1 MGDRFA
7 SRGAP
12 DCERNSGNLRCALR
26 AALRGGGDASAAS
39 AREIGLPERLSAL
52 VQEWDILNKSIEWNF
67 QIYER
72 QRTIL
77 FAFSGVVVGLE
88 ALPIAPAVLAS
99 DGLPLAAWIATPFI
113 ALTLLYRMLSQL
125 HFVNIKNV
133 RLRRI
138 ERTIEL
144 LTQSQDHFRWL
155 TVQRNDNRRFFS
167 NPYAVTQ
174 AMIFMFVMAVI
185 TFAQYR
191 GYDGLVADGSSV
203 FGLSYAAIFL
213 GASIALE
220 IVFLVQFVLV
230 SLEVQN
236 PSLEDK
242 LHRS

>member
-1 MGDRFA
+1 MLA
-7 SRGAP
+7 SNAAP
-12 DCERNSGNLRCALR
+12 
-26 AALRGGGDASAAS
+26 

-72 QRTIL
+72 QRTLL
-77 FAFSGVVVGLE
+77 FAFSGVIVGIE
-88 ALPIAPAVLAS
+88 ALPIAPTLFAS

-138 ERTIEL
+138 ERTIEQ
-144 LTQSQDHFRWL
+144 LTQTQDHFRWL
-155 TVQRNDNRRFFS
+155 TVQRNDNRRLFS
-167 NPYAVTQ
+167 NPYAITQ
-174 AMIFMFVMAVI
+174 AMIFLFVLAVI
-185 TFAQYR
+185 SYAQYR
-191 GYDGLVADGSSV
+191 AFTGLSADGSAV
-203 FGLSYAAIFL
+203 LGLSYAAIFL
-213 GASIALE
+213 GVSIALE
-220 IVFLVQFVLV
+220 VIFLVQFVLV

-236 PSLEDK
+236 PSLEEK